1 LSELIQRTMPTKR
14 ASATVEPIVEDPILD
29 EEQVVD
35 SEDNDLEAFE
45 QPLEFPADPPEDETG
60 DEEEPDDIEQPERVT
75 GEELLAFAKELSAK
89 GKSLGEIAYAAGYYS
104 VNAEGKERVLTA
116 QLNQAILAAQ
126 GFMFARPDGKA
137 SLHRGRER
145 ARVVGT
151 GMLQVS
157 QLACRQIG
165 AEPGRVF
172 SVEYPTGDLVGVGSQ
187 ILLTMTGEVD
197 EIRSRRRKGQP
208 VEEPGAPLLGAE
220 G

>member
-1 LSELIQRTMPTKR
+1 MPTKR

>member
-1 LSELIQRTMPTKR
+1 MPTKR
-14 ASATVEPIVEDPILD
+14 ATATVEPIVEDPILD
-29 EEQVVD
+29 EEQNIEYE
-35 SEDNDLEAFE
+35 S
-45 QPLEFPADPPEDETG
+45 PSPETG
-60 DEEEPDDIEQPERVT
+60 DEEQPGDETDSEEESDGVEQPERVT

-172 SVEYPTGDLVGVGSQ
+172 SVEYPTGDLKGPGSQ
-187 ILLTMTGEVD
+187 ILLTMTEEVD
-197 EIRSRRRKGQP
+197 EIRSRRRKGEP